1 MHLENPEDPTLPAE
15 PQAPGAGFAGDAQC
29 DVLVVGGGIHGVS
42 VARDLAG
49 RGWSVILC
57 EQHDL
62 AQHGSSAS
70 SKLLHGGLVELAQGQ
85 LGRVRRA
92 LAEREGLL
100 LGAPHITAPLRMVM
114 PFGLGPPS
122 PWAARLVLWLYDHLA
137 PREWLPDSERISL
150 VDHPLGEAL
159 KPLWQEAF
167 VHADGLVDDARLVL
181 ACARSARDKGARILT
196 RTACVDLRPT
206 PQGWTALLAHHDPQ
220 SGALS
225 HRSQVQARLVVNA
238 AGPWVPQ
245 VQAQILAHGP
255 AAAPAHDGAKAPP
268 SAVWLQRSH
277 VVVPRLFAH
286 EHGHVLHGDGHRLV
300 FVLPFEQ
307 HFSLIAAADGMP
319 LLDGLPNAGPGS
331 ELGAHARV
339 SDEEV
344 DALCQTVN
352 RYFKRSIAREDV
364 VWRFA
369 EVWAEPDGHSG
380 KGRASAGRT
389 SVQAHAGASPWVTVW
404 GGPLTAFRRVA
415 EDAANCVGECLGEVR
430 APWTRHAS
438 LPGGYLLDLID
449 REVDPATDLAEFQ
462 RRLRARHPWMDL
474 HLARRWSH
482 QYGALAL
489 EMLQGVQTRADLGP
503 EVAPGLHEWEL
514 MHLCRAEWA
523 ATADDV
529 LWRRTRLGLHYDPTQ
544 RAAVQAWFERRQGR
558 AAGVNPGP
566 ESGPGAVASSR
577 VSSPSSV

>member
-1 MHLENPEDPTLPAE
+1 MHLSDPSEAAVSAAPESRSV
-15 PQAPGAGFAGDAQC
+15 GDAQC

-49 RGWSVILC
+49 RGWTVILC

-100 LGAPHITAPLRMVM
+100 LGAPHITSPLRMVM
-114 PFGLGPPS
+114 PYGPGLPS

-137 PREWLPDSERISL
+137 PREWLPESERITL
-150 VDHPLGEAL
+150 ADHPMGAAL
-159 KPLWQEAF
+159 KPIWQEAF

-181 ACARSARDKGARILT
+181 TCARSARDKGARILT
-196 RTACVDLRPT
+196 RTACVDLRPND
-206 PQGWTALLAHHDPQ
+206 QGWTALLAHHDPQ
-220 SGALS
+220 SGALT

-245 VQAQILAHGP
+245 VQAQIQAHGP
-255 AAAPAHDGAKAPP
+255 APALDAPKVVP
-268 SAVWLQRSH
+268 SAVWFQRSH
-277 VVVPRLFAH
+277 VVVPRLFSH

-307 HFSLIAAADGMP
+307 HFSLIAAADGTPM
-319 LLDGLPNAGPGS
+319 LDGLPSAAPGP
-331 ELGAHARV
+331 ERGAHARV
-339 SDEEV
+339 SDAEV

-369 EVWAEPDGHSG
+369 EVWAEPEGQRG
-380 KGRASAGRT
+380 KGRASASRT
-389 SVQAHAGASPWVTVW
+389 SVEGHGGASPWVTVW
-404 GGPLTAFRRVA
+404 GGPFTAFRRVA
-415 EDAANCVGECLGEVR
+415 EDAASLVGECLGEVR
-430 APWTRHAS
+430 EPWTRHAS

-449 REVDPATDLAEFQ
+449 REEDPASDLAEFQ
-462 RRLRARHPWMDL
+462 RRLRGRHPWMDL
-474 HLARRWSH
+474 PLARRWSH

-489 EMLQGVQTRADLGP
+489 EMLQGVMSRADLGP

-514 MHLCRAEWA
+514 IHLCRDEWA

-529 LWRRTRLGLHYDPTQ
+529 LWRRTRLGLHYDEAQ
-544 RAAVQAWFERRQGR
+544 RAAVHAWFQRRHLGT
-558 AAGVNPGP
+558 A
-566 ESGPGAVASSR
+566 
-577 VSSPSSV
+577 

>member
-1 MHLENPEDPTLPAE
+1 MRQADPPYADPALRD
-15 PQAPGAGFAGDAQC
+15 APPAGDAHC

-100 LGAPHITAPLRMVM
+100 QGAPHITAPLSMVM
-114 PFGLGPPS
+114 PYGPGLPS

-137 PREWLPDSERISL
+137 PRDWLPESERMAL
-150 VDHPLGEAL
+150 VGHPMGEAL
-159 KPLWQEAF
+159 KSVWQEAF
-167 VHADGLVDDARLVL
+167 VYADGLVDDARLVL
-181 ACARSARDKGARILT
+181 MCALAARDKGARILT
-196 RTACVDLRPT
+196 RTACVDLRPV
-206 PQGWTALLAHHDPQ
+206 PQGWQALLAHHDAHT
-220 SGALS
+220 GKLS

-245 VQAQILAHGP
+245 VQAQIQAH
-255 AAAPAHDGAKAPP
+255 APAHSPAKAPAQP
-268 SAVWLQRSH
+268 AAVWFQRSH

-307 HFSLIAAADGMP
+307 HFSLIAAADGSP
-319 LLDGLPNAGPGS
+319 LLDALPDAPPGPC
-331 ELGAHARV
+331 ARV
-339 SDEEV
+339 SDAEV

-352 RYFKRSIAREDV
+352 RYFKRSISREDV

-369 EVWAEPDGHSG
+369 EVWAEPEGSFS
-380 KGRASAGRT
+380 KGRASARLRPVVAQG
-389 SVQAHAGASPWVTVW
+389 GPSPWVTLW

-415 EDAANCVGECLGEVR
+415 EEASALACECLGEPR
-430 APWTRHAS
+430 EAWTRHAS
-438 LPGGYLLDLID
+438 LPGGRLLDLID
-449 REVDPATDLAEFQ
+449 REEDPATDLAEFQ
-462 RRLRARHPWMDL
+462 RRLRKAHPWMDVP
-474 HLARRWSH
+474 LARRWSR
-482 QYGALAL
+482 QYGALVL
-489 EMLQGVQTRADLGP
+489 EMLKGVHARADLGP
-503 EVAPGLHEWEL
+503 EVAPGLFEWEL
-514 MHLCRAEWA
+514 QHLCREEWA

-529 LWRRTRLGLHYDPTQ
+529 LWRRTRLGLHYDDAQ
-544 RAAVQAWFERRQGR
+544 RAAVSAWFSQR
-558 AAGVNPGP
+558 ALVDL
-566 ESGPGAVASSR
+566 
-577 VSSPSSV
+577 

>member
-1 MHLENPEDPTLPAE
+1 MRHADPPHADPALLD
-15 PQAPGAGFAGDAQC
+15 APPAGDAHC

-100 LGAPHITAPLRMVM
+100 QGAPHITAPLRMVM
-114 PFGLGPPS
+114 PHGLGLPS

-137 PREWLPDSERISL
+137 PRDWLPESERMAL
-150 VDHPLGEAL
+150 AGHPMGEAL
-159 KPLWQEAF
+159 KPVWQEAF
-167 VHADGLVDDARLVL
+167 VYADGLVDDARLVL
-181 ACARSARDKGARILT
+181 MCALAARDKGARILT
-196 RTACVDLRPT
+196 RTACVDLRPV
-206 PQGWTALLAHHDPQ
+206 PQGWQALLAHHDADT
-220 SGALS
+220 GKLS

-245 VQAQILAHGP
+245 VQAQIQAH
-255 AAAPAHDGAKAPP
+255 APAHAPAKAPAQP
-268 SAVWLQRSH
+268 AAVWFQRSH

-307 HFSLIAAADGMP
+307 HFSLIAAADGSP
-319 LLDGLPNAGPGS
+319 LLDALPDAPPGPC
-331 ELGAHARV
+331 ARV
-339 SDEEV
+339 SDAEV

-352 RYFKRSIAREDV
+352 RYFKRSISREDV

-369 EVWAEPDGHSG
+369 EVWAEPEGSFG
-380 KGRASAGRT
+380 KGRASARQRP
-389 SVQAHAGASPWVTVW
+389 VVAHGGPSPWVTLW

-415 EDAANCVGECLGEVR
+415 EEASALAGECLGEPR
-430 APWTRHAS
+430 EAWTRHAS
-438 LPGGYLLDLID
+438 LPGGRLLDLID
-449 REVDPATDLAEFQ
+449 REEDPATDLAEFQ
-462 RRLRARHPWMDL
+462 RRLRKAHPWMDVP
-474 HLARRWSH
+474 LARRWSR
-482 QYGALAL
+482 QYGALVL
-489 EMLQGVQTRADLGP
+489 EMLKGVHSRADLGP
-503 EVAPGLHEWEL
+503 EVAPGLFEWEL
-514 MHLCRAEWA
+514 QHLCREEWA

-529 LWRRTRLGLHYDPTQ
+529 LWRRTRLGLHYDEAQ
-544 RAAVQAWFERRQGR
+544 RAAVCAWFAQRAQG
-558 AAGVNPGP
+558 VL
-566 ESGPGAVASSR
+566 
-577 VSSPSSV
+577 